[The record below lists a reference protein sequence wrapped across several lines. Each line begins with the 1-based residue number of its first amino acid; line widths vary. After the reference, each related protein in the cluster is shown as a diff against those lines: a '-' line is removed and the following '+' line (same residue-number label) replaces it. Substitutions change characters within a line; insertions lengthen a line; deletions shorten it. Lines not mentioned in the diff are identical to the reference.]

1 MKKLSNIE
9 KYNLRQKWLTQKE
22 RDLLREIR

>member
-22 RDLLREIR
+22 RDLLKEIR